1 MALILCIETSTT
13 VCSVALAQNHRVLS
27 LLRED
32 TPNSHST
39 LLTVLIEKLLVQAGY
54 QAADLDAV
62 AVSSGP
68 GSYTGLR
75 IGVSVA
81 KGICFAANKPLI
93 AITSLEI
100 LAAQFLE
107 QRSDIAGQDLLC
119 PMIDARRMEVY
130 SALYQSDLTLV
141 REVLAEI
148 INEGSYQTEME
159 RRNIYFFG
167 DGAAK
172 CRETIVGVHAHF
184 VADVVPLASAMASLA
199 ANRFET
205 KRFED
210 VAYFEPFYLKSFMAT
225 TPKRKIF

>member
-13 VCSVALAQNHRVLS
+13 VCSVALAQNHEVLS
-27 LLRED
+27 MLRED

-39 LLTVLIEKLLVQAGY
+39 LLTVLIEQLLAQAGY
-54 QAADLDAV
+54 QVEDLDAV

-81 KGICFAANKPLI
+81 KGMCFAMDKPLI

-100 LAAQFLE
+100 MVAQFLLQTPDVTAE
-107 QRSDIAGQDLLC
+107 DLLC

-130 SALYQSDLTLV
+130 SALYRNNLSVV

-148 INEGSYQTEME
+148 IDENSYEAELKHQKLL
-159 RRNIYFFG
+159 FFG

-172 CRETIVGVHAHF
+172 CRGPIVHAHAHF
-184 VADVVPLASAMASLA
+184 VEGVVPLASAMASLA
-199 ANRFET
+199 MSRFET
-205 KRFED
+205 RLFED

-225 TPKRKIF
+225 TPKSKFF